1 MHVSGTI
8 RDSAPTRQAS
18 RLGRMTAPDDS
29 TLAALWASA
38 LDGDPGPLERTLGA
52 NSRLPGPRADLEL
65 AGRLADTAGVTAAGD
80 RAAAVGLL
88 AGWLAEPP
96 RFVADLPDPHREYVA
111 ACAALAAGALG
122 EVGLLTRAAGDAR
135 WRVRELAA
143 TGMQRV
149 LDRDWSGGMAEV
161 RAWLTRPA
169 SAGGAS
175 TRKALTARAAVAA
188 VAEPRLLKQPPHGA
202 EACAVVGDAVDLLL
216 AVPADGRRDPDL
228 RVLRQALGYA
238 VSVVAAAAPD
248 EGVPLLE
255 RLATSTDPD
264 ARWIARENL
273 TKARLRPLGA
283 LLDVAREAS
292 ALTT

>member
-1 MHVSGTI
+1 
-8 RDSAPTRQAS
+8 
-18 RLGRMTAPDDS
+18 MTAPDALSPADAH
-29 TLAALWASA
+29 LAALWAGA
-38 LDGDPGPLERTLGA
+38 LAGDPAPLERMLGE

-65 AGRLADTAGVTAAGD
+65 AGRLADVAGSTPDTD
-80 RAAAVGLL
+80 RQPALALL
-88 AGWLAEPP
+88 AGWLAHPALV
-96 RFVADLPDPHREYVA
+96 VADLPEPQREYIA

-122 EVGLLTRAAGDAR
+122 DVALLTRAAGDER

-149 LDRDWSGGMAEV
+149 LDRDWGLGLTEV
-161 RAWLTRPA
+161 RRWLR
-169 SAGGAS
+169 SDGDLGA
-175 TRKALTARAAVAA
+175 RALAARAAVAA
-188 VAEPRLLKQPPHGA
+188 VAEPRLLKQKPHGG
-202 EACAVVGDAVDLLL
+202 EACAVVGDAIDLLL
-216 AVPADGRRDPDL
+216 AVPADSRRDSDV

-255 RLATSTDPD
+255 RVATSADPD

-273 TKARLRPLGA
+273 SKARLRPLGA
-283 LLDVAREAS
+283 RLDVAREAS